1 MNSTTQ
7 TQNSDIEAFL
17 IAREAMQTSEYKMFI
32 EAYHLWYGH
41 KPESRQIERIFG
53 NYLKSDDLPHFV
65 RHFARAYIDNHPE
78 RLQSNIVR
86 ERRSDRAY
94 LLALFI
100 NCALVFGAL
109 ALY

>member
-1 MNSTTQ
+1 MNIATQ
-7 TQNSDIEAFL
+7 KPSSDFEAFI

-41 KPESRQIERIFG
+41 QPESRQIERIFG
-53 NYLKSDDLPHFV
+53 DYLKTADLPHFV

-78 RLQSNIVR
+78 RLEFNLAR
-86 ERRSDRAY
+86 ARRSDRAY

-100 NCALVFGAL
+100 NCVLVIGAL